1 MAVALVGNRWW
12 VFVLRGILAIL
23 FGLAVFLVPG
33 LALLT
38 FVLLFGVYALAAGIF
53 EIAAAFDKTETRSQ
67 PRWALLLIGIVS
79 IAAGIITFVT
89 PRLTALSLLYLI
101 AAWAIVTGVLDIVA
115 AIRLRKVIER
125 EWLYVL
131 SGVLSV
137 VFGVAVMA
145 FPGAGA
151 LTMALWIG
159 AWSVASGVLLF
170 ARGLN
175 PRARTR
181 SHDRGF
187 RELATSH

>member
-1 MAVALVGNRWW
+1 
-12 VFVLRGILAIL
+12 
-23 FGLAVFLVPG
+23 
-33 LALLT
+33 
-38 FVLLFGVYALAAGIF
+38 
-53 EIAAAFDKTETRSQ
+53 
-67 PRWALLLIGIVS
+67 VS

-159 AWSVASGVLLF
+159 AWSVASGVLLVALGF
-170 ARGLN
+170 KL
-175 PRARTR
+175 RARSR

>member
-137 VFGVAVMA
+137 VFGVVVMA

-159 AWSVASGVLLF
+159 AWSVASGVLLVALGF
-170 ARGLN
+170 KL
-175 PRARTR
+175 RARSR